1 MSSSSSLSLE
11 GRVAI
16 VTGGSR
22 GIGRAISLELAHR
35 GAAVL
40 VNYESSAQAAE
51 EVVQQIQS
59 ENGQAHLFQADVSD
73 FKQAQSLIKSAID
86 TYNVL
91 DILVNNAGITRDT
104 LIMMMSEADWD
115 DVLTTNLKSTF
126 NCSKAAVRH
135 MMRKRY
141 GRIINIT
148 SVAGQ
153 MGNAGQTNYAASK
166 AGQIGFTKALAREV
180 AARNITVNAIAAG
193 YIETDIWA
201 GVPDEARQAALS
213 IIPLGRKG
221 EPQEI
226 AYAATFLASAQAAYI
241 TGQILGVDGGC
252 NLRNLERI

>member
-1 MSSSSSLSLE
+1 MPLTTSLSLE
-11 GRVAI
+11 GRVAV

-22 GIGRAISLELAHR
+22 GIGRAISLELARR
-35 GAAVL
+35 GAAIL
-40 VNYESSAQAAE
+40 VNYINSAQAAE
-51 EVVQQIQS
+51 EVVNQIRS
-59 ENGQAHLFQADVSD
+59 EGGQAHPYQADVSD
-73 FKQAQSLIKSAID
+73 FKQAQGLIKVAID
-86 TYNVL
+86 TFDSL
-91 DILVNNAGITRDT
+91 DILINNAGITRDT

-115 DVLTTNLKSTF
+115 NVLTTNLKSTF

-180 AARNITVNAIAAG
+180 AARSITVNAIAAG

-221 EPQEI
+221 EPEEI
-226 AYAATFLASAQAAYI
+226 AYAAAFLASDQAAYI
-241 TGQILGVDGGC
+241 TGQILGVDGGMAMM
-252 NLRNLERI
+252 